1 MTLKKTNGSLRF
13 SIANVITL
21 SLSLI
26 SVGVTFGITA
36 QRLNDVENRVSV
48 LEDGTTKSL
57 SEIREQ
63 LIQLRVDTGKM
74 AKDVEWLRST
84 ANTDE

>member
-1 MTLKKTNGSLRF
+1 MTSKTNGALRF
-13 SIANVITL
+13 SIAKIITL

-36 QRLNDVENRVSV
+36 QRLTEIENRVAV
-48 LEDGTTKSL
+48 LEDGTSKSL
-57 SEIREQ
+57 NEIREQ

>member
-26 SVGVTFGITA
+26 SVGVRFGITA
-36 QRLNDVENRVSV
+36 QRLNDVENRVAV

>member
-1 MTLKKTNGSLRF
+1 MTLKHSAPIKFSL
-13 SIANVITL
+13 ANIITL

-36 QRLNDVENRVSV
+36 QRLTTIENRVV
-48 LEDGTTKSL
+48 LLESGTNKALT
-57 SEIREQ
+57 EIRDQ
-63 LIQLRVDTGKM
+63 IIQLRVDTGKM

-84 ANTDE
+84 ANLDE

>member
-1 MTLKKTNGSLRF
+1 MTSKTNAPLRF
-13 SIANVITL
+13 SIANIITL

-36 QRLNDVENRVSV
+36 QRLAEIENRVAV
-48 LEDGTTKSL
+48 LEDGTSKSL
-57 SEIREQ
+57 NEIREQ

-84 ANTDE
+84 AKSDE